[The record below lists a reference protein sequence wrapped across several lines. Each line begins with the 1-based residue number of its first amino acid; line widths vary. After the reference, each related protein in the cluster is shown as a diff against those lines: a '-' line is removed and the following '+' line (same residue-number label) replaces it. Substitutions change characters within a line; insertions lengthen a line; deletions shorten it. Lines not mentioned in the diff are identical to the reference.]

1 MQLSPLSR
9 LLAAAALLVAP
20 VAAAQAQAQDQG
32 FEAAFDAHFGTTV
45 PTRSAVVAAR
55 VAEPVVQQPAIAQPV
70 TLLPVGPA
78 PLAASYRT
86 PLEQQVALLADGS
99 QGRIG
104 VAAVDLSTG
113 ERISILGSQAFP
125 MASTSKI
132 AVVATYLE
140 MVDQGRLSL
149 TSEFPISAGRYLP
162 ASELIELAITR
173 SSNPATDALLGAVG
187 GVAVVNAWARRAG
200 IEEFNLTRDIATLVR
215 EDGRVNPATQIDLR
229 DSSTPEAMVEL
240 LSGLYQ
246 GRWLSPQSRA
256 VIVGAME
263 RCRTGTR
270 RIPALLP
277 VEATVAHKTGS
288 LNNTSSDIG
297 IITAPD
303 GRSIAVAI
311 YVTGQGTRAARE
323 ARIASI
329 ARAIYDGY
337 TGTSQS
343 VPGRIYASAD
353 YPTASGGTR

>member
-1 MQLSPLSR
+1 MKTRIITKLV
-9 LLAAAALLVAP
+9 AAIAALALAP
-20 VAAAQAQAQDQG
+20 AAPALANDEQG
-32 FEAAFDAHFGTTV
+32 LETAFDTYFGTEVRT
-45 PTRSAVVAAR
+45 PTNY
-55 VAEPVVQQPAIAQPV
+55 
-70 TLLPVGPA
+70 A
-78 PLAASYRT
+78 PTYAN
-86 PLEQQVALLADGS
+86 PLEQLVAQIADGS

-113 ERISILGSQAFP
+113 QSISVLGDQAFP

-132 AVVATYLE
+132 AIVATYLE

-149 TSEFPISAGRYLP
+149 TSEFPLSAGRYLP
-162 ASELIELAITR
+162 ASELINLTITR

-187 GVAVVNAWARRAG
+187 GVSAVNAWARRAG

-215 EDGRVNPATQIDLR
+215 EDGRVDPAVHVDLR
-229 DSSTPEAMVEL
+229 DSSTPRAMVEL
-240 LSGLYQ
+240 LSGIYQ
-246 GRWLSPQSRA
+246 GRWLSTASRA
-256 VIVGAME
+256 VIVTAME
-263 RCRTGTR
+263 NCRTGTR

-277 VEATVAHKTGS
+277 TGALVAHKTGS

-311 YVTGQGTRAARE
+311 YVTGQGSRANRE

-337 TGTSQS
+337 T
-343 VPGRIYASAD
+343 VPQDNGRVYASAQ
-353 YPTASGGTR
+353 YPAAGS